1 MVIIYGFVRVI
12 FNECIIK
19 RIFEQII
26 VCIKRYE
33 YKNKKN

>member
-26 VCIKRYE
+26 VCMLKDMNIK
-33 YKNKKN
+33 KI